1 MKKRTKANT
10 ENEQTPAEEY
20 NAAKQ
25 KELWDRV
32 GEELKTHEGKNFL
45 ERYALYMLRV
55 QMYELSLKKDL
66 QDLFGV
72 SEEKTERMNFSAIF
86 RYYVKHDIR
95 AHPILYVNVCDIAKQ
110 RNAMAHEFLA
120 MTSSLGGLAAENG
133 VHLSSRTMEKWV
145 FELELAFQQYLM
157 LKETTILYTDCGC
170 KPQKPGDDGRC
181 YVRTALR

>member
-45 ERYALYMLRV
+45 EQYALYMLRV

-72 SEEKTERMNFSAIF
+72 SEEKTERMNLSAIF
-86 RYYVKHDIR
+86 RHYVKHDIR
-95 AHPILYVNVCDIAKQ
+95 AHPILYVNVWDIAKQ
-110 RNAMAHEFLA
+110 RNAMAHEFLV
-120 MTSSLGGLAAENG
+120 MTASLGEMAGDAG
-133 VHLSSRTMEKWV
+133 RRLSEKQLNTWV
-145 FELELAFQQYLM
+145 FELEFAFQQYLM

-181 YVRTALR
+181 YVRAALR